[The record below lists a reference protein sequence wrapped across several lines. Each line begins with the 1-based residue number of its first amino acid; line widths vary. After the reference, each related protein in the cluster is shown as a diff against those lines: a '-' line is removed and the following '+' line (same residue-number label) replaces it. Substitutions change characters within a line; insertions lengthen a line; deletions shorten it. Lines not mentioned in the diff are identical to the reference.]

1 MTNQDKCQC
10 TKIEGHLDE
19 VKWRID
25 PRITHKLPEILQI
38 DEWTQ
43 DPHIWLYYVQS
54 ADGLLPDDD
63 VLRFFNYT
71 LFTKAHR
78 KLSYNELKMEA
89 RQVQMNRLIIS
100 DQLIKLDR
108 LDKFKRMTFLR
119 ILGNILSFQDNL
131 ELVSLENLCSKRVE
145 GVHLIQQLA
154 CFNSHS
160 LKYLF
165 LWRFVLPDENP
176 LLINYS
182 YITDEDKSKLAKL
195 LHNLE
200 VCEDKLPEKC
210 SPLVK
215 EFSEKFGT
223 DIDEEVLEELVYENP
238 YVVDKVQLAEIDA
251 KLRALV
257 VESRRAKKEITGS
270 LALTGPD
277 PKRPWRTNSSKE
289 LLLRIDNDLKRHSE
303 KADQAIAPM
312 GDSELRDLI
321 IECQDEA
328 LTGPLLICREDQI
341 PGLTDAALGVGG
353 YCIPDTAWRR
363 VTIACPDL
371 YVFMAF
377 FRIRD
382 YDNLRRFISPSIP
395 LRETHLQYGID
406 LKYSQRQD
414 SDLTSFV
421 RHIAWRY
428 ADTLVTLS
436 IHQWRGVVFPI
447 RRIVELI
454 PSLVRLHYIG
464 LVEEMD
470 LRRTLNI
477 VACGVTYRLKQMNI
491 QVQDSEQ
498 RRDYWTDVVHSLN
511 HDYKDIVS
519 LFEIDLCISIYK
531 S

>member
-1 MTNQDKCQC
+1 MT
-10 TKIEGHLDE
+10 
-19 VKWRID
+19 
-25 PRITHKLPEILQI
+25 
-38 DEWTQ
+38 
-43 DPHIWLYYVQS
+43 
-54 ADGLLPDDD
+54 
-63 VLRFFNYT
+63 
-71 LFTKAHR
+71 
-78 KLSYNELKMEA
+78 
-89 RQVQMNRLIIS
+89 
-100 DQLIKLDR
+100 
-108 LDKFKRMTFLR
+108 
-119 ILGNILSFQDNL
+119 
-131 ELVSLENLCSKRVE
+131 
-145 GVHLIQQLA
+145 
-154 CFNSHS
+154 
-160 LKYLF
+160 
-165 LWRFVLPDENP
+165 
-176 LLINYS
+176 
-182 YITDEDKSKLAKL
+182 TDEDKSKLAKL

-328 LTGPLLICREDQI
+328 LTGPLVGADRLRVTVEEARKKLPNFQYRKIENSTATCILPTAHTPKPKDNIDGSGQFIPRPETRQCFLRSLAELRNLRVLALEYSHIADGSGAAIMTLLAVLRRPHFRLQLICREDQI
-341 PGLTDAALGVGG
+341 PGLTDATLGVGG

>member
-63 VLRFFNYT
+63 VLRSTDPQFWSIHDVQRYFVGELHCEKV
-71 LFTKAHR
+71 LFTFQYPNLRMPTRFGSHLWKANTSL
-78 KLSYNELKMEA
+78 KLQPTLYLKELYMSVEVTLKKMEA
-89 RQVQMNRLIIS
+89 RQVQINRLIIS

-182 YITDEDKSKLAKL
+182 YITGSGQFIPR
-195 LHNLE
+195 
-200 VCEDKLPEKC
+200 PETRQC
-210 SPLVK
+210 FLRS
-215 EFSEKFGT
+215 
-223 DIDEEVLEELVYENP
+223 
-238 YVVDKVQLAEIDA
+238 LAE
-251 KLRALV
+251 LRNLRV
-257 VESRRAKKEITGS
+257 
-270 LALTGPD
+270 LALEYSHIADGSGAAIMTLLAVLR
-277 PKRPWRTNSSKE
+277 RPHFR
-289 LLLRIDNDLKRHSE
+289 L
-303 KADQAIAPM
+303 Q
-312 GDSELRDLI
+312 
-321 IECQDEA
+321 
-328 LTGPLLICREDQI
+328 LICREDQI
-341 PGLTDAALGVGG
+341 PGLTDATLGVGG

-428 ADTLVTLS
+428 ADTL
-436 IHQWRGVVFPI
+436 G
-447 RRIVELI
+447 
-454 PSLVRLHYIG
+454 
-464 LVEEMD
+464 
-470 LRRTLNI
+470 
-477 VACGVTYRLKQMNI
+477 LKQMNI